1 MTNKEKE
8 QHYHAIAE
16 TANYYCGLI
25 NLFRR
30 DDRHRIWL
38 EIAGLIETAQIKKYD
53 Q

>member
-1 MTNKEKE
+1 MNSKQLE

-16 TANYYCGLI
+16 IANCYCGLI

-38 EIAGLIETAQIKKYD
+38 EIAGLIETAQIKRER
-53 Q
+53 